1 MTDRMKTVRFLD
13 RERSANM
20 PAEKKEHLSGRELL
34 GVYESDTA
42 IVRIYTGPMTDTPE
56 KRRALLE
63 KAAQRYAGAIRR
75 SNPELFEQISWAAT

>member
-20 PAEKKEHLSGRELL
+20 PAEKKDHLSGRE
-34 GVYESDTA
+34 
-42 IVRIYTGPMTDTPE
+42 
-56 KRRALLE
+56 LLE
-63 KAAQRYAGAIRR
+63 KAAQRYAEAIRR